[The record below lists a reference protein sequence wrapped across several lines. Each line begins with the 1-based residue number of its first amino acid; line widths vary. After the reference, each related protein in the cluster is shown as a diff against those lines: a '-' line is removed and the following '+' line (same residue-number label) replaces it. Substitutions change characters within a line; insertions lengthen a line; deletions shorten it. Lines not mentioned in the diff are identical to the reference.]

1 MAIDSDL
8 PKQSV
13 EVAYATPERQLIV
26 QVDVPPGCTVAEA
39 IERSAIGEQ
48 FPGLVVAPDR
58 VGIFSRK
65 VALDHVVKAGDRIEI
80 YRPLIADPK
89 ETRRKRA
96 AQPGEK

>member
-26 QVDVPPGCTVAEA
+26 QVEVPSGCTVAEA
-39 IERSAIGEQ
+39 IERSAIVEQ
-48 FPGLVVAPDR
+48 FPELVIAPDR

-65 VALDHVVKAGDRIEI
+65 VALDHVVQSGDRVEI

-96 AQPGEK
+96 ARPDSE